1 MTKSIRTFLLIN
13 LLLSVTLITSLAII
27 GNLFLSHKDMQ
38 IELDHQLVSSA
49 TRIEILLSNYNKQS
63 NISTI
68 QNNLNQNYN
77 KKNLKSRPGGHAPIK
92 YTLKFQVWRN
102 NQLLLRS
109 PEAPKTPLSTN
120 TSGFN
125 KIWMNSHYWRTFT
138 IKSKLNNLVIIVANK
153 EDYRQHLE
161 NRITQDSILIMLI
174 TYPFLGFLIWI
185 VVGRGLRPLETITE
199 AVKHRDPNYLEAVN
213 NKSVPTEISPLIDEL
228 NGLLSRLKQAYIRHE
243 RFTSDAAHE
252 LKTPLAALSIQ
263 TQVALRTETP
273 QDRNEALLKVLGG
286 VNRCSHVVQQLLTFT
301 RMCPETGI
309 NDPIPLSLTQQITE
323 IAAMLAPE
331 AIAKDIDL
339 EVTNPDTKAIITGN
353 TIAIGILV
361 RNLIDNAIRYSNE
374 GGFVKIKVD
383 EQADTV
389 TMSVIDN
396 GPGIPEA
403 LRARVFERFFRVI
416 GNKTIGSGLG
426 LGIVQQIVKLHE
438 ASIELLSPADHSG
451 LEVKVTFAKD
461 PTKVKK

>member
-38 IELDHQLVSSA
+38 IELDHQLICSA
-49 TRIEILLSNYNKQS
+49 TRIEILLSDYNKQS
-63 NISTI
+63 NMNKI
-68 QNNLNQNYN
+68 QSNLNQNYN
-77 KKNLKSRPGGHAPIK
+77 KNNLKHKAGDRAPIK
-92 YTLKFQVWRN
+92 YTLKFQVWEN
-102 NQLLLRS
+102 KQLILRS
-109 PEAPKTPLSTN
+109 PESPKTPFSTN
-120 TSGFN
+120 SSGFN
-125 KIWMNSHYWRTFT
+125 RIWLNGHYWRTYS
-138 IKSKLNNLVIIVANK
+138 IKSKLSNLTIIVANK
-153 EDYRQHLE
+153 EDYREHLE
-161 NRITQDSILIMLI
+161 NRITQDSIMIMLI
-174 TYPFLGFLIWI
+174 TYPFLALLIWL
-185 VVGRGLRPLETITE
+185 VVGRGLRPIDRVTE
-199 AVKHRDPNYLEAVN
+199 AVKRRDPNYLEPVD

-228 NGLLSRLKQAYIRHE
+228 NGLLGRLKQAYIRHE

-309 NDPIPLSLTQQITE
+309 NDPVVLSLTQQITE

-339 EVTNPDTKAIITGN
+339 EVVNPDTKAIITGN

-383 EQADTV
+383 EQVDTV

-396 GPGIPEA
+396 GPGIPAE

-416 GNKTIGSGLG
+416 GNKTVGSGLG
-426 LGIVQQIVKLHE
+426 LGIVQQIVKLHK

-451 LEVKVTFAKD
+451 LEVKVTFTKD
-461 PTKVKK
+461 PTNVKK